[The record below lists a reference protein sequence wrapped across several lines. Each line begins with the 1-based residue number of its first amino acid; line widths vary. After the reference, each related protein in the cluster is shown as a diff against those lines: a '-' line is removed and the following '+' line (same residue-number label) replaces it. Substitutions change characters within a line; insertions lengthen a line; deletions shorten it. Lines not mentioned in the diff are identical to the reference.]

1 MPKRHAEVTVFDE
14 GDEQDSLLCGD
25 ITIHLKYGEIEYVGL
40 DFVYLMKDLISVKID
55 GKEVVLN
62 QPGEE
67 KRAENN

>member
-1 MPKRHAEVTVFDE
+1 MPLRHAEVTVSDE

-62 QPGEE
+62 QPGEDE
-67 KRAENN
+67 DANRI